1 MTLIYRAGF
10 QLLKV
15 RAVMLMGLAGAVAG
29 CWYGWDLFQT
39 YGIRPADGGQLA
51 SLPVRLAWGLTV
63 AALGLAFAAGMAAY
77 GTLYVGSIRYDE
89 ATGTLHIRTVEFLL
103 TGRKHIV
110 PLSAI
115 KGSDWQHGRFD
126 NPGGVSVDAP
136 WISLAVKGR
145 TWPLIVDAQG
155 HFPDRALAAKVLKLG

>member
-15 RAVMLMGLAGAVAG
+15 RAVMLMGLAAAVVG
-29 CWYGWDLFQT
+29 CWVGWDLFQT

-77 GTLYVGSIRYDE
+77 GTLYVGTIRYD
-89 ATGTLHIRTVEFLL
+89 AAAGTLHIRTVELIL
-103 TGRKHIV
+103 TGRKRVV
-110 PLSAI
+110 PLSGV
-115 KGSDWQHGRFD
+115 KGSNRREGRLD

-136 WISLAVKGR
+136 WLALQLKGR
-145 TWPLIVDAQG
+145 RWPLIVDAQG
-155 HFPDRALAAKVLKLG
+155 HFPDRALAARLLKLR

>member
-29 CWYGWDLFQT
+29 CWFGWDLFQT

-51 SLPVRLAWGLTV
+51 SLPVRLAWGLSV
-63 AALGLAFAAGMAAY
+63 AALGLAFAGGMALY
-77 GTLYVGSIRYDE
+77 GTLYVGTIRYDE
-89 ATGTLHIRTVEFLL
+89 ASGTLHIRTVEFLI
-103 TGRKHIV
+103 TGRRRIV

-115 KGSDWQHGRFD
+115 KGSTRKEGRLD
-126 NPGGVSVDAP
+126 NPDGVSVDAP
-136 WISLAVKGR
+136 WLALRIKGR
-145 TWPLIVDAQG
+145 NWPLIVDAQG
-155 HFPDRALAAKVLKLG
+155 HFPDPALAEKLLKLG

>member
-29 CWYGWDLFQT
+29 CWFGWDLFQT

-63 AALGLAFAAGMAAY
+63 AALGLAFAGGMALY
-77 GTLYVGSIRYDE
+77 GTLYVGTIRYD
-89 ATGTLHIRTVEFLL
+89 AAAGTLHIRTVEFLV
-103 TGRKHIV
+103 TGRKRVV

-115 KGSDWQHGRFD
+115 KGATRKAGRLE

-136 WISLAVKGR
+136 WLALQLKGR
-145 TWPLIVDAQG
+145 KWPLIVDAQG
-155 HFPDRALAAKVLKLG
+155 HFPDRALAERVLKLG